1 MKIQINEEDAKR
13 HMQLNPDRG
22 ITMDTIELI
31 KEAYTRIADGMKRID
46 LENDKGVTVKAYRAG
61 TIIRIDIKEGE

>member
-1 MKIQINEEDAKR
+1 MKMQINEEDAKR

-22 ITMDTIELI
+22 VTMDTIELI
-31 KEAYTRIADGMKRID
+31 KEAYIRVANGMKRID
-46 LENDKGVTVKAYRAG
+46 LGNNKGVTVKAYRAG